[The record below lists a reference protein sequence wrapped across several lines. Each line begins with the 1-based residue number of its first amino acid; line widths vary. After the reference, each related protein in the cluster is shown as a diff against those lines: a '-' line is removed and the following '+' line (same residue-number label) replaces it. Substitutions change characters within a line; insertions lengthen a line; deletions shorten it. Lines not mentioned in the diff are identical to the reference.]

1 MGVTRVFVFLFQ
13 DRQHINWPVY
23 VRVNIQVSI
32 KKLQINLL
40 HKNPSYATIDRNVK
54 RASPAMQCK
63 LMSSVVTLIL
73 LHFPL
78 MKLFYC
84 LAGLTFLDVIVTES
98 AAIFQL
104 LAGEDQT
111 LLIWGDS

>member
-1 MGVTRVFVFLFQ
+1 
-13 DRQHINWPVY
+13 
-23 VRVNIQVSI
+23 
-32 KKLQINLL
+32 
-40 HKNPSYATIDRNVK
+40 
-54 RASPAMQCK
+54 
-63 LMSSVVTLIL
+63 MSSVVTLIL